1 VIHVLQVLVVQ
12 VPDVSVF
19 VILVK
24 GDSKAV
30 GNVKDA
36 SETENYNTYKTST
49 GTVTIEKGLQKHV
62 YKTLREPRMESFLTQ
77 ERSLSQLY
85 FKMSRYEYHFAATPP

>member
-49 GTVTIEKGLQKHV
+49 GT
-62 YKTLREPRMESFLTQ
+62 YKNMFTKRFESP
-77 ERSLSQLY
+77 EWSLSLP
-85 FKMSRYEYHFAATPP
+85 KKEACHSSILK